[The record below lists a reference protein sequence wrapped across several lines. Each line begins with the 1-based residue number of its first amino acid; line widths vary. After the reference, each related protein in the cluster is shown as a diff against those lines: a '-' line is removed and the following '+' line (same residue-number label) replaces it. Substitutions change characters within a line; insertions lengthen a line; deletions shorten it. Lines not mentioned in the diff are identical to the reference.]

1 MTVAS
6 TTNKVSYTATASQ
19 TTFAYTF
26 KIFADADLKVYVN
39 DVLKTLTTDYTVTN
53 AGVTGGGN
61 VIFGTGRTAS
71 EIITIERVITATQL
85 TDYVENDPF
94 AAETHEN
101 ALDKLTM
108 LAQQNES
115 ASNNSV
121 RAPTTDVNPN
131 MLLDKAA
138 TRATKMLGFDADGD
152 PIMSASTVDEID
164 ASVTATFATGI
175 LASAYQFTGDGTT
188 VDFTLGGGITDIPNS
203 QSVIVDIDGIT
214 QHTDTYTVSGKV
226 VTFSVAPPLNGD
238 IQVRYNAYLGTAT
251 DASGI
256 TYNQGG
262 TGASSRTVENK
273 LQESVSVKDFGA
285 VGDGVTDDTTAI
297 QAALDSGEKNIL
309 LPTGTYKTTS
319 VLNRP
324 SQVRFYGDGC
334 FTSQIVA
341 SHNGVIIATTPGS
354 LEGDTYNSIEDI
366 GFKNAATYN
375 SSIGISLANMNQV
388 VIKRVRVEDGPV
400 IGIQCVYVLNS
411 VFEQVSFID
420 CSDIGLYIYSSGA
433 ANGNNRNVYSQ
444 ININNCATGIR
455 LDGTGTLQSVF
466 SDVSVETATVDPVL
480 ISNGYLVV
488 FDRLYLEGNTNS
500 VKLTGGDNIIF
511 RNVMN
516 VSVQEF
522 INSTGFAA
530 TNVSVDRLEDYGSG
544 AGILANANIT
554 TIDQGQIKFPSTQ
567 IPSSDVN
574 TLDDYKEGTWE
585 PLDNS
590 GAGLTFTLGAC
601 TYTKIG
607 RIITAHFDITYPTTA
622 DGSNAIVSGLPYT
635 AKGLHAVAISIS
647 TEATL
652 VRGTTGSD
660 ENYFVFYD
668 SVGGLILNS
677 TLSTKVIRGTI
688 IYHTT

>member
-1 MTVAS
+1 MSIDRGHGIATSSVLAD
-6 TTNKVSYTATASQ
+6 SYDLDGIIAKYEQ
-19 TTFAYTF
+19 
-26 KIFADADLKVYVN
+26 FADTYLGHKA
-39 DVLKTLTTDYTVTN
+39 
-53 AGVTGGGN
+53 
-61 VIFGTGRTAS
+61 
-71 EIITIERVITATQL
+71 
-85 TDYVENDPF
+85 VE
-94 AAETHEN
+94 
-101 ALDKLTM
+101 
-108 LAQQNES
+108 
-115 ASNNSV
+115 
-121 RAPTTDVNPN
+121 PTTD
-131 MLLDKAA
+131 D
-138 TRATKMLGFDADGD
+138 DGD
-152 PIMSASTVDEID
+152 ALIVGALYFNTVDNELRVYD
-164 ASVTATFATGI
+164 GTDWQAVYAGA
-175 LASAYQFTGDGTT
+175 LKVNNFTGDGATIAYTLTT
-188 VDFTLGGGITDIPNS
+188 APNNENS
-203 QSVIVDIDGIT
+203 TQVYIDGVY
-214 QHTDTYTVSGKV
+214 QQKDTYTTVGAV
-226 VTFSVAPPLNGD
+226 LTFSEAPPTSAG
-238 IQVRYNAYLGTAT
+238 IEVMIISSFEVSTAE
-251 DASGI
+251 AQNV
-256 TYNQGG
+256 TYTQGG
-262 TGASSRTVENK
+262 TGSVSRTVENK

-622 DGSNAIVSGLPYT
+622 DGSNAVVSGLPYT
-635 AKGLHAVAISIS
+635 AKGLHAVAISTS

-652 VRGTTGSD
+652 VRGATGSD

>member
-1 MTVAS
+1 MSIDRGHGIATSSVLAD
-6 TTNKVSYTATASQ
+6 SYDLDGIIAKYEQ
-19 TTFAYTF
+19 
-26 KIFADADLKVYVN
+26 FADTYLGHKA
-39 DVLKTLTTDYTVTN
+39 
-53 AGVTGGGN
+53 
-61 VIFGTGRTAS
+61 
-71 EIITIERVITATQL
+71 
-85 TDYVENDPF
+85 VE
-94 AAETHEN
+94 
-101 ALDKLTM
+101 
-108 LAQQNES
+108 
-115 ASNNSV
+115 
-121 RAPTTDVNPN
+121 PTTD
-131 MLLDKAA
+131 D
-138 TRATKMLGFDADGD
+138 DGD
-152 PIMSASTVDEID
+152 ALIVGALYFNTVDNELRVYD
-164 ASVTATFATGI
+164 GTDWQAVYAGA
-175 LASAYQFTGDGTT
+175 LKVNNFTGDGATIAYTLTT
-188 VDFTLGGGITDIPNS
+188 APNNENS
-203 QSVIVDIDGIT
+203 TQVYIDGVY
-214 QHTDTYTVSGKV
+214 QQKDTYTTVGAV
-226 VTFSVAPPLNGD
+226 LTFSEAPPTSAG
-238 IQVRYNAYLGTAT
+238 IEVMIISSFEVSTAE
-251 DASGI
+251 AQNV
-256 TYNQGG
+256 TYTQGG
-262 TGASSRTVENK
+262 TGSVSRTVENK

-635 AKGLHAVAISIS
+635 AKGLHAVAISTS

-652 VRGTTGSD
+652 VRGATGSD

-668 SVGGLILNS
+668 SVAGLILNS

>member
-1 MTVAS
+1 MSIDRGHGIATSSVLAD
-6 TTNKVSYTATASQ
+6 SYDLDGIIAKYEQ
-19 TTFAYTF
+19 
-26 KIFADADLKVYVN
+26 FADTYLGHKA
-39 DVLKTLTTDYTVTN
+39 
-53 AGVTGGGN
+53 
-61 VIFGTGRTAS
+61 
-71 EIITIERVITATQL
+71 
-85 TDYVENDPF
+85 VE
-94 AAETHEN
+94 
-101 ALDKLTM
+101 
-108 LAQQNES
+108 
-115 ASNNSV
+115 
-121 RAPTTDVNPN
+121 PTTD
-131 MLLDKAA
+131 D
-138 TRATKMLGFDADGD
+138 DGD
-152 PIMSASTVDEID
+152 ALIVGALYFNTVDNELRVYD
-164 ASVTATFATGI
+164 GTDWQAVYAGA
-175 LASAYQFTGDGTT
+175 LKVNNFTGDGATIAYTLTT
-188 VDFTLGGGITDIPNS
+188 APNNENS
-203 QSVIVDIDGIT
+203 TQVYIDGVY
-214 QHTDTYTVSGKV
+214 QQKDTYTTVGAV
-226 VTFSVAPPLNGD
+226 LTFSEAPPTSAG
-238 IQVRYNAYLGTAT
+238 IEVMIISSFEVSTAE
-251 DASGI
+251 AQNV
-256 TYNQGG
+256 TYTQGG
-262 TGASSRTVENK
+262 TGSVSRTVENK

>member
-1 MTVAS
+1 MSIDRGHGIATSSVLAD
-6 TTNKVSYTATASQ
+6 SYDLDGIIAKYEQ
-19 TTFAYTF
+19 
-26 KIFADADLKVYVN
+26 FADTYLGHKA
-39 DVLKTLTTDYTVTN
+39 
-53 AGVTGGGN
+53 
-61 VIFGTGRTAS
+61 
-71 EIITIERVITATQL
+71 
-85 TDYVENDPF
+85 VE
-94 AAETHEN
+94 
-101 ALDKLTM
+101 
-108 LAQQNES
+108 
-115 ASNNSV
+115 
-121 RAPTTDVNPN
+121 PTTD
-131 MLLDKAA
+131 D
-138 TRATKMLGFDADGD
+138 DGD
-152 PIMSASTVDEID
+152 ALIVGALYFNTVDNELRVYD
-164 ASVTATFATGI
+164 GTDWQAVYAGA
-175 LASAYQFTGDGTT
+175 LKVNNFTGDGATIAYTLTT
-188 VDFTLGGGITDIPNS
+188 APNNENS
-203 QSVIVDIDGIT
+203 TQVYIDGVY
-214 QHTDTYTVSGKV
+214 QQKDTYTTVGAV
-226 VTFSVAPPLNGD
+226 LTFSEAPPTSAG
-238 IQVRYNAYLGTAT
+238 IEVMIISSFEVSTAE
-251 DASGI
+251 AQNV
-256 TYNQGG
+256 TYTQGG
-262 TGASSRTVENK
+262 TGSVSRTVENK

-622 DGSNAIVSGLPYT
+622 DGSNAVVSGLPYT
-635 AKGLHAVAISIS
+635 AKGLHAVAISTS

-652 VRGTTGSD
+652 VRGATGSD

-668 SVGGLILNS
+668 SVAGLILNS